1 MSSIDFLAIG
11 HVCHDWTPS
20 GNVLG
25 GTTSYASFF
34 ARKMNLQT
42 AILTS
47 FGSDFEFQNR
57 FQNISLHNIPSEKT
71 TCFKNVYDG
80 QSRQQFLLD
89 KSNNI
94 FTNHIPEDFKN
105 PKMVLLGP
113 IANEIDFGFF
123 DLFENSMMAVCPQGW
138 MRRWDS
144 EGKVFHQTLENWS
157 IFQKADVVI
166 LSEEDLTLPAGQA
179 GFQFDLIP
187 KLADLFNILVVTKGE
202 KGAEVF
208 FNNNKH
214 TFPSFPSRMI
224 DPTGAGDIFATA
236 FLIRYFETKNISQAA
251 NFANAAASFCIEK
264 KGTSELPLRK
274 QIETRILKNR

>member
-1 MSSIDFLAIG
+1 MQNIDFLAIG

-34 ARKMNLQT
+34 AKKMNLRT

-57 FQNISLHNIPSEKT
+57 FQNISLHSIPADT
-71 TCFKNVYDG
+71 TTFYKNVYDG
-80 QSRQQFLLD
+80 AHRQQFLLE

-94 FTNHIPEDFKN
+94 FTNHIPENFQQ

-113 IANEIDFGFF
+113 IANEIDLGVL
-123 DLFENSMMAVCPQGW
+123 DVFENSMVAVCPQGW
-138 MRRWDS
+138 MRRWNS
-144 EGKVFHQTLENWS
+144 EGKVFHQTMENWS
-157 IFQKADVVI
+157 VFQKADMVI
-166 LSEEDLTLPAGQA
+166 LSEEDLN
-179 GFQFDLIP
+179 FQLDLIP
-187 KLADLFNILVVTKGE
+187 KLAKLFNILVVTKGE
-202 KGAEVF
+202 NGADVF
-208 FNNNKH
+208 SHNNKH
-214 TFPSFPSRMI
+214 TFPSFSTKMI

-236 FLIRYFETKNISQAA
+236 FLIRFFETKDISQAA

-264 KGTSELPLRK
+264 KGIEGIVSREEILQRASE
-274 QIETRILKNR
+274 IT

>member
-1 MSSIDFLAIG
+1 MQEIDFLAIG
-11 HVCHDWTPS
+11 HVCHDWTPA

-34 ARKMNLQT
+34 AKKMNLQT

-57 FQNISLHNIPSEKT
+57 FQNISLHSIPTDQT
-71 TCFKNVYDG
+71 TFFKNVYDG
-80 QSRQQFLLD
+80 SHRQQFLLE

-94 FTNHIPEDFKN
+94 FTNHIPGNFQQ

-113 IANEIDFGFF
+113 IANEIDFGIL
-123 DLFENSMMAVCPQGW
+123 DDFENSMIAVCPQGW
-138 MRRWDS
+138 MRRWNSD
-144 EGKVFHQTLENWS
+144 GKVFHQMLDDWS
-157 IFQKADVVI
+157 VFQKADIVI
-166 LSEEDLTLPAGQA
+166 LSEEDLN
-179 GFQFDLIP
+179 FQMNLIP
-187 KLADLFNILVVTKGE
+187 KLAALFNILVVTKGE
-202 KGAEVF
+202 NGADVF

-214 TFPSFPSRMI
+214 TFPSFPTNMI

-236 FLIRYFETKNISQAA
+236 FLIHFFETKDIAQAA

-264 KGTSELPLRK
+264 KGIEGIASREEIVKRAF
-274 QIETRILKNR
+274 QIK

>member
-1 MSSIDFLAIG
+1 MQDIDFLAIG

-57 FQNISLHNIPSEKT
+57 FQNISLHSIPSKKT

-80 QSRQQFLLD
+80 NNRQQFLLE

-94 FTNHIPEDFKN
+94 FTNHIPDEFQH

-113 IANEIDFGFF
+113 IANEIDFNFL
-123 DLFENSMMAVCPQGW
+123 DKFENSIVAVCPQGW

-144 EGKVFHQTLENWS
+144 DGKVFHQMLEDWS
-157 IFQKADVVI
+157 VFKKADIVI
-166 LSEEDLTLPAGQA
+166 LSEEDLN
-179 GFQFDLIP
+179 FQLKLIP
-187 KLADLFNILVVTKGE
+187 KLADIFNILVVTKGE
-202 KGAEVF
+202 KGADVF

-214 TFPSFPSRMI
+214 TFPSFPTKMI

-236 FLIRYFETKNISQAA
+236 FLIKYFETNDISQAG

-264 KGTSELPLRK
+264 KG
-274 QIETRILKNR
+274 IEGIASQEEILKRIAKTQLK

>member
-1 MSSIDFLAIG
+1 MQEIDFLAIG
-11 HVCHDWTPS
+11 HVCHDWTPA

-34 ARKMNLQT
+34 AKKMNLQT

-57 FQNISLHNIPSEKT
+57 FQNISLHSIPTDQT
-71 TCFKNVYDG
+71 TFFKNVYDG
-80 QSRQQFLLD
+80 SHRQQFLLE

-94 FTNHIPEDFKN
+94 FTNHIPGNFQQ

-113 IANEIDFGFF
+113 IANEIDFGIL
-123 DLFENSMMAVCPQGW
+123 DDFENSMIAVCPQGW
-138 MRRWDS
+138 MRRWNSD
-144 EGKVFHQTLENWS
+144 GKVFHQMLDDWS
-157 IFQKADVVI
+157 VFQKADIVI
-166 LSEEDLTLPAGQA
+166 LSEEDLN
-179 GFQFDLIP
+179 FQMNLIP
-187 KLADLFNILVVTKGE
+187 KLAALFNILVMTKGE
-202 KGAEVF
+202 NGADVF

-214 TFPSFPSRMI
+214 TFPSFPTNMI

-236 FLIRYFETKNISQAA
+236 FLIHFFETKDIAQAA

-264 KGTSELPLRK
+264 KGIEGIASREEIVKRAF
-274 QIETRILKNR
+274 QIK

>member
-1 MSSIDFLAIG
+1 MQEIDFLAIG
-11 HVCHDWTPS
+11 HVCHDWTPA

-34 ARKMNLQT
+34 AKKMNLQT

-57 FQNISLHNIPSEKT
+57 FQNISLHSIPTDQT
-71 TCFKNVYDG
+71 TFFKNVYDG
-80 QSRQQFLLD
+80 SHRQQFLLE

-94 FTNHIPEDFKN
+94 FTNHIPGNFQQ

-113 IANEIDFGFF
+113 IANEIDFGIL
-123 DLFENSMMAVCPQGW
+123 DDFENSMIAVCPQGW
-138 MRRWDS
+138 MRRWNSD
-144 EGKVFHQTLENWS
+144 GKVFHQMLDDWS
-157 IFQKADVVI
+157 VFQKADIVI
-166 LSEEDLTLPAGQA
+166 LSEEDLN
-179 GFQFDLIP
+179 FQMNLIP
-187 KLADLFNILVVTKGE
+187 KLAALFNILVVTKGE
-202 KGAEVF
+202 NGADVF

-214 TFPSFPSRMI
+214 TFPSFPTNMI

-236 FLIRYFETKNISQAA
+236 FLIHFFETKDIAQAA

-264 KGTSELPLRK
+264 K
-274 QIETRILKNR
+274 RI

>member
-1 MSSIDFLAIG
+1 MFAIDFLAIG

-57 FQNISLHNIPSEKT
+57 FQNISLHSIPSDKT
-71 TCFKNVYDG
+71 TFFKNIYDG
-80 QSRQQFLLD
+80 NNRQQFLLK

-94 FTNHIPEDFKN
+94 FTSHIPSEIQS

-113 IANEIDFGFF
+113 IANEIDFHV
-123 DLFENSMMAVCPQGW
+123 LNNFENSMVAVCPQGW
-138 MRRWDS
+138 MRRWNSD
-144 EGKVFHQTLENWS
+144 GKVYHQMLENWS
-157 IFQKADVVI
+157 VFKKADLVI
-166 LSEEDLTLPAGQA
+166 LSEEDLNFEL
-179 GFQFDLIP
+179 DLIP
-187 KLADLFNILVVTKGE
+187 RLTELFNILVVTKGE
-202 KGAEVF
+202 KGADIF
-208 FNNNKH
+208 SNNNKH
-214 TFPSFPSRMI
+214 TFPSFPSKLI

-236 FLIRYFETKNISQAA
+236 FLIRYFETKDISQAA

-264 KGTSELPLRK
+264 TG
-274 QIETRILKNR
+274 IEGIEDREKILNRVAKIQFK

>member
-1 MSSIDFLAIG
+1 MQDIDFLAIG

-34 ARKMNLQT
+34 AKKMNLHT

-57 FQNISLHNIPSEKT
+57 FQNISFHSIPSDKT
-71 TCFKNVYDG
+71 TFYKNIYDG
-80 QSRQQFLLD
+80 SNRQQFLLE

-94 FTNHIPEDFKN
+94 FTNHIPDDFRN

-113 IANEIDFGFF
+113 IANEIDFGILDYFK
-123 DLFENSMMAVCPQGW
+123 NSLVAVCPQGW
-138 MRRWDS
+138 MRRWNS
-144 EGKVFHQTLENWS
+144 EGKVFHQMLEDWS
-157 IFQKADVVI
+157 IFQKADLVI
-166 LSEEDLTLPAGQA
+166 LSEEDLN
-179 GFQFDLIP
+179 FQLDLIP
-187 KLADLFNILVVTKGE
+187 KLASLFKTLVVTKGE
-202 KGAEVF
+202 KGADVF
-208 FNNNKH
+208 HNNNKH
-214 TFPSFPSRMI
+214 TFPSFPSKMI

-236 FLIRYFETKNISQAA
+236 FLIRYFETKDILKAG

-264 KGTSELPLRK
+264 KGIDGIASREEILNRVSEIQK
-274 QIETRILKNR
+274 

>member
-1 MSSIDFLAIG
+1 MQNLDFLAIG

-34 ARKMNLQT
+34 AKKMNLQT

-47 FGSDFEFQNR
+47 FGSDFEFQNH
-57 FQNISLHNIPSEKT
+57 FQNISLHSIPADQT
-71 TCFKNVYDG
+71 TFFKNVYDG
-80 QSRQQFLLD
+80 SHRQQFLLE

-94 FTNHIPEDFKN
+94 FTNHIPESLRH

-113 IANEIDFGFF
+113 IANEIDLGIL
-123 DLFENSMMAVCPQGW
+123 DIFENSIIAVCPQGW
-138 MRRWDS
+138 MRRWSSD
-144 EGKVFHQTLENWS
+144 GKVFHKMLDDWS
-157 IFQKADVVI
+157 VFQKADMVI
-166 LSEEDLTLPAGQA
+166 LSEEDLN
-179 GFQFDLIP
+179 FQMDLIP

-202 KGAEVF
+202 NGADVF
-208 FNNNKH
+208 SCNNKH
-214 TFPSFPSRMI
+214 TFPGFPSNMI

-236 FLIRYFETKNISQAA
+236 FLIRFFETKDISQAA

-264 KGTSELPLRK
+264 KGIEGITCRK
-274 QIETRILKNR
+274 EIIKRAFEIQKK

>member
-1 MSSIDFLAIG
+1 MQSIDFLAIG

-20 GNVLG
+20 ENVLG

-57 FQNISLHNIPSEKT
+57 FQNISLHSIPSKKT
-71 TCFKNVYDG
+71 TFFKNIYDG
-80 QSRQQFLLD
+80 SHRQQFLLE

-94 FTNHIPEDFKN
+94 LTNHIPKDFRQ

-113 IANEIDFGFF
+113 IANELNLGVLDN
-123 DLFENSMMAVCPQGW
+123 FENSMIAVCPQGW
-138 MRRWDS
+138 MRRWNSD
-144 EGKVFHQTLENWS
+144 GKVFHEMLDDWS
-157 IFQKADVVI
+157 VFQKADMVI
-166 LSEEDLTLPAGQA
+166 LSEEDLN
-179 GFQFDLIP
+179 FQMDLIP
-187 KLADLFNILVVTKGE
+187 KLAEFFNILVVTKGE
-202 KGAEVF
+202 NGADVF

-214 TFPSFPSRMI
+214 TYPSFQTKMI

-236 FLIRYFETKNISQAA
+236 FLIRFSETKDISQAA
-251 NFANAAASFCIEK
+251 KFANAAASFCIEK
-264 KGTSELPLRK
+264 KG
-274 QIETRILKNR
+274 IEGIASREEILQRASKIT